1 MLMHALN
8 EAEMRSQPPFS
19 EPSANRK
26 KIFTVP
32 FVLALL
38 AVTALGVISL
48 FTGVYDI
55 WGQADGRDMFF
66 ITRVPRT
73 IALMLTGAAMAMTGL
88 IMHLVTRNKMVEP
101 TTIGTTE
108 WAGLGLLAVYLLVP
122 GPSLVLRMTGAIVF
136 SFAGTMIFFLFLR
149 RVRLRSSLIVPIMGL
164 MLGAVI
170 SALSTFV
177 TLYFNMSQV
186 IENWFI
192 GSFAPVQIGRY
203 EYLWIIVVVTVIL
216 FLYANR
222 LTIAGLGEEVATTLG
237 VNYNRLIVLAN
248 ALIAV
253 CVGIVAAVIGN
264 IPFLGLIVPNVISMI
279 RGDDLRSNLPWVCL
293 TGMGTITLCDIIARV
308 VIMPFEV
315 PVSLILGTA
324 GAVVFILILLR
335 QRRSRRL
342 R

>member
-108 WAGLGLLAVYLLVP
+108 WTGLGLLAVYLLVP

-203 EYLWIIVVVTVIL
+203 EYLWIIVVVTVII

-293 TGMGTITLCDIIARV
+293 TGMGTIILCDIIARV

-315 PVSLILGTA
+315 PVSLILGTV